1 MVAWIFIF
9 PPVGE
14 SGKLKIE
21 DVGKA
26 LQKSGVTA
34 GVDSNI
40 IVQLTQQDFYY
51 ELVPIACGVP
61 VIEGEDGKVEELYPR
76 QFEQSIKID
85 ENGVADYRSLT
96 YVQLIE
102 KGKTICNILP
112 PVEGKAGL
120 RVDGKVVEPKRV
132 RPAKLPAGSNT
143 ELSEDGA
150 HLLAAID
157 GHLVFSG
164 DVFMVRPLLDIK
176 GDVDYSTGNIDFR
189 GDVHVH
195 GDVRENFFVRATG
208 TITVDGTVEAANIDA
223 GGDLIVSSGVLGDN
237 RATIKSGGCV
247 RVKYLESCVAYAG
260 KGVFADCIMAANV
273 YSDDSVSV
281 TTGRGAII
289 GGNIV
294 AARKITA
301 NIIGSQSGMKTSLTL
316 GLLPYTQEK
325 NRTIADD
332 IKTIRQEMK
341 ELNKTLEYLESQQ
354 GMSAGVDEK
363 FAKARLR
370 KSVLTMKEN
379 KLVRTRDEQQNAA
392 PDLSSCRVEC
402 GVIYPITSVK
412 IHDDMWKV
420 DKVRKACTL
429 TYDKELASIREV

>member
-1 MVAWIFIF
+1 
-9 PPVGE
+9 
-14 SGKLKIE
+14 
-21 DVGKA
+21 
-26 LQKSGVTA
+26 
-34 GVDSNI
+34 
-40 IVQLTQQDFYY
+40 
-51 ELVPIACGVP
+51 
-61 VIEGEDGKVEELYPR
+61 
-76 QFEQSIKID
+76 
-85 ENGVADYRSLT
+85 
-96 YVQLIE
+96 
-102 KGKTICNILP
+102 
-112 PVEGKAGL
+112 
-120 RVDGKVVEPKRV
+120 
-132 RPAKLPAGSNT
+132 
-143 ELSEDGA
+143 
-150 HLLAAID
+150 
-157 GHLVFSG
+157 
-164 DVFMVRPLLDIK
+164 
-176 GDVDYSTGNIDFR
+176 
-189 GDVHVH
+189 
-195 GDVRENFFVRATG
+195 
-208 TITVDGTVEAANIDA
+208 VDGTVEAANIDA

-294 AARKITA
+294 AAKKITA

-325 NRTIADD
+325 NRNIADD

-363 FAKARLR
+363 YAKARLR

-379 KLVRTRDEQQNAA
+379 KLVRARDEQQNAA

-412 IHDDMWKV
+412 IHDDMWKA